1 MRHKECALSR
11 VCVGAKIISLVRS
24 QETRTENL
32 KAKSVAAGA
41 EHLES
46 EVEQAE
52 VGQPEVEQP
61 EGSQSEETVPQLLN
75 GPSLEEI
82 HQRAYDI
89 HIDRGAPHG
98 YDMDDW
104 LQAERELTEKYTAS

>member
-1 MRHKECALSR
+1 MKS
-11 VCVGAKIISLVRS
+11 
-24 QETRTENL
+24 
-32 KAKSVAAGA
+32 KSVAADA
-41 EHLES
+41 QHLES
-46 EVEQAE
+46 EVDQI
-52 VGQPEVEQP
+52 EVEQS

-82 HQRAYDI
+82 HQKAYQI
-89 HIDRGAPHG
+89 HIDRGGPHG